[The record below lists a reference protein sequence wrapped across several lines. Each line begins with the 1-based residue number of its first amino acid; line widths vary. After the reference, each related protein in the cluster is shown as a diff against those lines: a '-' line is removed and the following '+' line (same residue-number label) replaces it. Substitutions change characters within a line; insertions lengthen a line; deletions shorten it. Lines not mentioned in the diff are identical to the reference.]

1 MSWGHYEEKLLNG
14 TVDATKMPFLQSR
27 PEITQ
32 NEGNIVEAFQFL
44 SSSRSVGMGVGTI
57 PFEAI
62 ARYAEM
68 TGQIDFWGFITLVQI
83 LDAEY
88 VTIASEKT
96 Q

>member
-14 TVDATKMPFLQSR
+14 TIDATKMPFLQSR

-32 NEGNIVEAFQFL
+32 EEGEIVEAFQYL
-44 SSSRSVGMGVGTI
+44 SSSRSVGMGVGPI

-62 ARYAEM
+62 AYYAKL
-68 TGQIDFWGFITLVQI
+68 TGQIDFWGFITLVQV
-83 LDAEY
+83 LDGEY